1 MKTLH
6 STVSVRTA
14 LMIGALALAFAACK
28 KSPETIGNGLIS
40 DSDYIGIY
48 HTDQVAL
55 VCHSYLDSIGTKNV
69 SNGLLGSMADPIFG
83 LTQAGF
89 CTQFRFSSAGQNFGN
104 SPTADSIVL
113 QLYLTG
119 YYGDTTTWQNV
130 HVYMLADTLNA
141 DTSYYNYTVV
151 ALESE
156 DYANG
161 YSFQPH
167 PRTKTNVVGTDTV
180 AQPIIRIPLSNSL
193 GEILINLDSTAYKE
207 PTLFKRQFHGLCL
220 QCEPA
225 AINGSVSYLSLTNNT
240 YTVLQLYYHN
250 ASTPDKPL
258 RYDYY
263 ISSADTYF
271 NQITHDY
278 TQGDADFTNQLLEG
292 DTALGQHKVYLQT
305 MGGVKTKINFP
316 ELTHWAD
323 TLAEGH
329 HIVVN
334 EAKLIV
340 PAAVVDTMVFTEP
353 NTLSLARFD
362 SNGATLILPDYQ
374 EGTSYFGGSY
384 NSNHHYAFF
393 RISEYVQDLILGR
406 QEPYGLSLGISG
418 GGYNAQRLV
427 VNGPEA
433 EDEPLRLEI
442 TYSIME
448 E

>member
-14 LMIGALALAFAACK
+14 LMIGALALALCACK

-48 HTDQVAL
+48 HTDQVGV
-55 VCHSYLDSIGTKNV
+55 VCHSYLDSISTKNV
-69 SNGLLGSMADPIFG
+69 SNGLLGSMSDPIFG
-83 LTQAGF
+83 LTQAGL
-89 CTQFRFSSAGQNFGN
+89 CTQFRFSSAGQRFGN
-104 SPTADSIVL
+104 DPIVDSLVL
-113 QLYLTG
+113 QLHVSG

-130 HVYMLADTLNA
+130 HVYMLSDTLNS
-141 DTSYYNYTVV
+141 DTSYYNYSEI

-161 YSFQPH
+161 YPFQPH
-167 PRTKTNVVGTDTV
+167 PRTKTNLVGTDTV

-193 GEILINLDSTAYKE
+193 GEMLIGLDSTAYKD
-207 PTLFKRQFHGLCL
+207 PTLFKRQFYGLCL
-220 QCEPA
+220 KCDPA
-225 AINGSVSYLSLTNNT
+225 AGNGSVSYLNLTNNT
-240 YTVLQLYYHN
+240 YTVLQLYYHD
-250 ASTPDKPL
+250 AATPDKPL

-263 ISSADTYF
+263 ITSADTYF

-278 TQGDADFTNQLLEG
+278 TQGDADLVNQLLEG
-292 DTALGQHKVYLQT
+292 DTALGQQRLYLQT
-305 MGGVKTKINFP
+305 MGGVKAKINFP

-334 EAKLIV
+334 EAKLVV
-340 PAAVVDTMVFTEP
+340 PAAIVDTMVFTEP
-353 NTLSLARFD
+353 GTLSLTRFD
-362 SNGATLILPDYQ
+362 GNGLTLILPDYQ

-384 NSNHHYAFF
+384 NSNYHYAFF
-393 RISEYVQDLILGR
+393 RISEYVQDLIMGR

-418 GGYNAQRLV
+418 GAYTAPRLV
-427 VNGPEA
+427 VNGPET
-433 EDEPLRLEI
+433 ETEPLRLEI
-442 TYSIME
+442 TYSIVE